1 MTFFQD
7 GFSVMIDLKPEPNI
21 PSCKKNISLRQKE
34 IHSYII
40 LDILQYWIVK
50 DDFDFCCQ
58 IQNRDNLSNGELS
71 ERYVEV
77 LHELIYHI
85 YMVYDLVNLC
95 KILSSFK

>member
-1 MTFFQD
+1 
-7 GFSVMIDLKPEPNI
+7 MIDLKPEPNV

-40 LDILQYWIVK
+40 IDILQSVLNK
-50 DDFDFCCQ
+50 SDFDFCCQ
-58 IQNRDNLSNGELS
+58 IENRDNLDNTELS
-71 ERYVEV
+71 QVYLEI

-95 KILSSFK
+95 KILTSFKYKFSNKMSN